1 MAIKGYYVINTVI
14 KIRKEMT
21 QGKNKTEFHLSM
33 NLQNLKKKKKNP
45 GQRNQSLWNMY
56 FVSKIYPVSE
66 VGGHLLSVYKS

>member
-33 NLQNLKKKKKNP
+33 NFQNLKKKKIQGRGINLYEICILFQKYILY
-45 GQRNQSLWNMY
+45 QR
-56 FVSKIYPVSE
+56 
-66 VGGHLLSVYKS
+66 